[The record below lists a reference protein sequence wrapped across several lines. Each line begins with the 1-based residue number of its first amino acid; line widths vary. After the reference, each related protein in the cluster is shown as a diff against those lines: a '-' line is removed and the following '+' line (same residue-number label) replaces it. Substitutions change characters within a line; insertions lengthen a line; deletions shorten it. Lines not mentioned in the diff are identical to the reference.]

1 MLSENFDDPYSL
13 SNIAKTIRQS
23 IHRLRNPKILGPGIA
38 KIDQLMRR
46 TIRNNKS
53 SNPKLISN
61 EFSVLLQIDDTL
73 YINWS
78 DW

>member
-23 IHRLRNPKILGPGIA
+23 LIHRLRNPKILGPGIA

-46 TIRNNKS
+46 NIRNNKS

-61 EFSVLLQIDDTL
+61 EFS
-73 YINWS
+73 IN
-78 DW
+78 

>member
-1 MLSENFDDPYSL
+1 MMLSENFDDPYSL

-23 IHRLRNPKILGPGIA
+23 LIHRLRNPKILGPGIA

-46 TIRNNKS
+46 NIRNNKS

-61 EFSVLLQIDDTL
+61 EFS
-73 YINWS
+73 IN
-78 DW
+78 